1 MTLSNDEDLTITAEE
16 IYSQIDDSITSFLD
30 ISLEDIKTTIDGC
43 LIGYPLSI
51 ATESRIVDAFKAHSS
66 STFYE
71 KYYKHLNLPK
81 SEYQKIARQLVEYGD
96 QITSITNPAYI
107 ADVYDIYKYGLDLN
121 GNSYILYKKYDY
133 SKVEELKDM
142 TFSMKRDTPGQM
154 WIRLAHH
161 PIAFPAFTG
170 NNPAYFI

>member
-133 SKVEELKDM
+133 S
-142 TFSMKRDTPGQM
+142 
-154 WIRLAHH
+154 
-161 PIAFPAFTG
+161 
-170 NNPAYFI
+170 Y